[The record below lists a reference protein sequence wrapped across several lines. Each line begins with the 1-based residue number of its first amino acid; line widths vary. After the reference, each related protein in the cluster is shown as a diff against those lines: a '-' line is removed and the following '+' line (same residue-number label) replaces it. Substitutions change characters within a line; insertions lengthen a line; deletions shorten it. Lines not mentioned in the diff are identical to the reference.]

1 MENTSLPE
9 NFSQEVQRTLEVLRA
24 GGTIL
29 YPTDTIWGIGCD
41 ATNSKAVEKV
51 YKLKQRVESK
61 SLIILLDDAEK
72 ISLYVEKVPE
82 ITMDLINSFDKPL
95 TIIYS
100 NAKNLAKN
108 VMAADKSIAIRIV
121 REPFC
126 QALIKSF
133 DKPIVSTSANVSSD
147 PTAHTFN
154 RISKEISEKVDYVVN
169 LYHDKF
175 NQTRPSTI
183 IRLPEDGDFTII
195 RP

>member
-1 MENTSLPE
+1 MENKSLPD
-9 NFSQEVQRTLEVLRA
+9 NFSQEVQRALEVLHA

-41 ATNSKAVEKV
+41 ATNYKAVEKV

-61 SLIILLDDAEK
+61 SLIILLDDVEK
-72 ISLYVEKVPE
+72 ISLYVSKVPE
-82 ITMDLINSFDKPL
+82 ITYDLISSFNKPL

-133 DKPIVSTSANVSSD
+133 NKPIVSTSANISRD
-147 PTAHTFN
+147 PAAITFN
-154 RISKEISEKVDYVVN
+154 KISKEITEKVDYVVN
-169 LYHDKF
+169 LYQDKL
-175 NQTRPSTI
+175 NQTKASTI
-183 IRLPEDGDFTII
+183 IRLFESGEYEII
-195 RP
+195 RA